1 MPMEEIS
8 WRYRFHPDSCF
19 IYIWKV
25 FLQHSNTFLTFIIN
39 SNSNSIFINSFIIYM
54 RRMKQKLLYKA
65 KLLFKKSE
73 YC

>member
-1 MPMEEIS
+1 MAIQIS
-8 WRYRFHPDSCF
+8 SRFVF
-19 IYIWKV
+19 YIYLERYIWKV